1 MLIEERIDD
10 INWTANEKIVIEFI
24 RNKQEN
30 IRHYTTTMIAKETY
44 TSPSILV
51 RIANKLGYDG
61 YLAFKD
67 AYLEEMTY
75 LKSRF
80 KNIDANKPFKAND
93 DIMTIANK
101 ITKLKTES
109 LEDTLSLINHDDLR
123 KASNL
128 IEKCEVIKIFAISN
142 LCFLAEEA
150 CFKFRHIGKK
160 CETYSYSNMM
170 YQEAIMSDSQTC
182 AICISYSGV
191 SNELIETAKLLKNN
205 DVPIIAITSIGENDL
220 SKISN
225 VKLSLTTRE
234 KSYTKIAGFSTIES
248 ISLVLDILYSCY
260 FASNFDNH
268 FAYKTKVAE
277 STEKRKKTNIIIDE
291 ISD

>member
-1 MLIEERIDD
+1 MASAINVLIEERIDD

-75 LKSRF
+75 LKRRF

-123 KASNL
+123 KAINL

-150 CFKFRHIGKK
+150 CFKFRYLCVRDCSGKP
-160 CETYSYSNMM
+160 T
-170 YQEAIMSDSQTC
+170 AFRR
-182 AICISYSGV
+182 
-191 SNELIETAKLLKNN
+191 ELGGGKPDRL
-205 DVPIIAITSIGENDL
+205 
-220 SKISN
+220 
-225 VKLSLTTRE
+225 RE
-234 KSYTKIAGFSTIES
+234 RPNPPK
-248 ISLVLDILYSCY
+248 
-260 FASNFDNH
+260 
-268 FAYKTKVAE
+268 
-277 STEKRKKTNIIIDE
+277 EKRTNTLKY
-291 ISD
+291 

>member
-123 KASNL
+123 KAINL
-128 IEKCEVIKIFAISN
+128 IE
-142 LCFLAEEA
+142 
-150 CFKFRHIGKK
+150 K

-225 VKLSLTTRE
+225 VKLSLTTSE

>member
-1 MLIEERIDD
+1 MEKFTGIIVATNEEKQAIEEIM
-10 INWTANEKIVIEFI
+10 NNKAKKIVNGLEFFQGDIESKHYCLVQCGVGKVNAARTTQVLIDYFDI
-24 RNKQEN
+24 QMIIN
-30 IRHYTTTMIAKETY
+30 IGVAGGLSGSLNIGDIVIGKE
-44 TSPSILV
+44 LV
-51 RIANKLGYDG
+51 QHDFDITAFGHEKGYISQTG
-61 YLAFKD
+61 KIFKSD
-67 AYLEEMTY
+67 
-75 LKSRF
+75 K
-80 KNIDANKPFKAND
+80 
-93 DIMTIANK
+93 
-101 ITKLKTES
+101 
-109 LEDTLSLINHDDLR
+109 
-123 KASNL
+123 NL

>member
-30 IRHYTTTMIAKETY
+30 IRQYTTTKIAKETY

-51 RIANKLGYDG
+51 SIANKLGYDG

-123 KASNL
+123 KAINL

-182 AICISYSGV
+182 AICISYSGD

-248 ISLVLDILYSCY
+248 IS
-260 FASNFDNH
+260 
-268 FAYKTKVAE
+268 
-277 STEKRKKTNIIIDE
+277 
-291 ISD
+291 